1 MGELSAGHVL
11 LYAVLIIATMA
22 VLEWRESKRTRTQ
35 TQSARAR
42 RDRRGQLDASPA
54 RKAA

>member
-11 LYAVLIIATMA
+11 LYAGLIIATMA
-22 VLEWRESKRTRTQ
+22 MLEWLESKRTRTH
-35 TQSARAR
+35 TARAR